1 MPLSV
6 LVVDD
11 DSARAKSV
19 SEALGK
25 LPSQV
30 EICIVSDV
38 ISAKRELRTNTFDLV
53 IIDIALPLRVH
64 EAADPRGGLDLL
76 KEVLIRNV
84 YHRPRHFVGLTA
96 YPDIYENAAA
106 EFGNELWSV
115 IYYDR
120 SSEEWLEQLLSKARH
135 ILVSETAQQQSL
147 EYKCELCIVTAL
159 SDPELDSILRLNWG
173 WKRLGPGT
181 DATIYHEGQFTRLS
195 GEQGRVI
202 AARAPGMGM
211 AAAAVLA
218 TKMAMQ
224 FRPRCL
230 VMCGICAGQKSE
242 VQLGDVIVANPIARP
257 GDSGS

>member
-173 WKRLGPGT
+173 WKRL
-181 DATIYHEGQFTRLS
+181 
-195 GEQGRVI
+195 
-202 AARAPGMGM
+202 
-211 AAAAVLA
+211 
-218 TKMAMQ
+218 
-224 FRPRCL
+224 
-230 VMCGICAGQKSE
+230 
-242 VQLGDVIVANPIARP
+242 
-257 GDSGS
+257 